1 MNMDKR
7 RLALELLPAAWR
19 ADAERSEWDKAE
31 EIRLRL
37 GKAPSLLAEGKERE
51 FRQEEVREEDLQ
63 KILEKATCASMH
75 AAAPSLAEG
84 FVDYRGL
91 RVGVCGAAVS
101 REGRISA
108 FRSITSLAVRIPR
121 ECRGICDEAICRLL
135 REGFRNTLIVGPPG
149 AGKTTVLREMI
160 RRLSDSGLRIG
171 VADER
176 NELAS
181 LSAGG
186 PAFDLGR
193 CSDVICGLPKADAA
207 MMLLRA
213 MNPQI
218 LAMDEISAVRDTE
231 ALRRVSGCGVGL
243 LASIHGADSEEL
255 RRLSNCREL
264 LNQGFFTWLLSVRQN
279 REERVYSLER
289 CRT

>member
-1 MNMDKR
+1 MDKR

-19 ADAERSEWDKAE
+19 ADAERSDWDKAE
-31 EIRLRL
+31 EVRLRL
-37 GKAPSLLAEGKERE
+37 GRAPTLLTEGKERA
-51 FRQEEVREEDLQ
+51 FRQETVNGEELQ
-63 KILEKATCASMH
+63 KVLEKATCASMH
-75 AAAPSLAEG
+75 AAAPTLAEG
-84 FVDYRGL
+84 YVDYRGL
-91 RVGVCGAAVS
+91 RVGVCGAAVF
-101 REGRISA
+101 REGRICA
-108 FRSITSLAVRIPR
+108 FRSVSSLAVRIPR
-121 ECRGICDEAICRLL
+121 ECRGICDEAVGRLL

-176 NELAS
+176 NELAC
-181 LSAGG
+181 LSAGDF
-186 PAFDLGR
+186 AFDLGR
-193 CSDVICGLPKADAA
+193 CSDVVCGLPKAEAA

-218 LAMDEISAVRDTE
+218 LAMDEISAARDAE

-243 LASIHGADSEEL
+243 LASVHGADSEEL
-255 RRLSNCREL
+255 RRLGNGREL
-264 LNQGFFTWLLSVRQN
+264 LDQGFFTWILSVRLSP
-279 REERVYSLER
+279 EGRVYSLER

>member
-1 MNMDKR
+1 MDKR

-19 ADAERSEWDKAE
+19 ADAERSDWDKAE
-31 EIRLRL
+31 EVRLRL
-37 GKAPSLLAEGKERE
+37 GRAPTLLTEGKERA
-51 FRQEEVREEDLQ
+51 FRQETVNGEELQ
-63 KILEKATCASMH
+63 KVLEKATCASMH
-75 AAAPSLAEG
+75 AAAPTLAEG
-84 FVDYRGL
+84 YVDYRGL
-91 RVGVCGAAVS
+91 RVGVCGAAVF
-101 REGRISA
+101 REGRICA
-108 FRSITSLAVRIPR
+108 FRSVSSLAVRIPR
-121 ECRGICDEAICRLL
+121 ECRGICDEAVGRLL

-181 LSAGG
+181 LSAGDF
-186 PAFDLGR
+186 AFDLGR
-193 CSDVICGLPKADAA
+193 CSDVVCGLPKAEAA

-218 LAMDEISAVRDTE
+218 LAMDEISAARDAE

-243 LASIHGADSEEL
+243 LASVHGADSEEL
-255 RRLSNCREL
+255 RSLGNCREL
-264 LNQGFFTWLLSVRQN
+264 LDQGFFTWILSVRLSP
-279 REERVYSLER
+279 EGRVYSLER

>member
-19 ADAERSEWDKAE
+19 ADAERTEWEEAE

-37 GKAPSLLAEGKERE
+37 GKAPTLLSWGKERE
-51 FRQEEVREEDLQ
+51 FRQDPVREEDLQ
-63 KILEKATCASMH
+63 KVLEKASCASMH
-75 AAAPSLAEG
+75 AVAPMLAEG
-84 FVDYRGL
+84 YVDYRGL
-91 RVGVCGAAVS
+91 RVGVCGATVF
-101 REGRISA
+101 REGKICA
-108 FRSITSLAVRIPR
+108 FRNVTSLAVRIPR
-121 ECRGICDEAICRLL
+121 ECRGICEEAVNRLL

-160 RRLSDSGLRIG
+160 RRLSDSGIRIG

-186 PAFDLGR
+186 FSFDMGR
-193 CSDVICGLPKADAA
+193 CTDVVCGLPKAEAA
-207 MMLLRA
+207 IMLLRG

-218 LAMDEISAVRDTE
+218 LAMDEISAARDAE
-231 ALRRVSGCGVGL
+231 ALRKVFGCGVGI
-243 LASIHGADSEEL
+243 LASVHGTDSEEL
-255 RRLSNCREL
+255 LRLSGCREL
-264 LNQGFFTWLLSVRQN
+264 LNQGFFTWILSVRQN
-279 REERVYSLER
+279 QEERVYSLER
-289 CRT
+289 CRA